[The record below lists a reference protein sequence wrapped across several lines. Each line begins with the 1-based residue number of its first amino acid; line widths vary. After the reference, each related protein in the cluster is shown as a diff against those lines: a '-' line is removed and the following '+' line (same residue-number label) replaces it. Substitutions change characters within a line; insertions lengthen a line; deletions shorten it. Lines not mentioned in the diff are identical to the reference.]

1 MFEVIKSGLET
12 SVQDYPGR
20 IGGLNQGF
28 PISGPMDN
36 WSFRLANI
44 LVGNSCEEAGLECQ
58 FTGPTLKFLK
68 DRIIAITGANMN
80 PRIDGMI
87 APMWENIYVK
97 ANQILE
103 MEFAII
109 GARAYISFSGGIQS
123 DLWLN
128 SRSTFHKAGVG
139 GINGKGLKIGQKIQL
154 GESKIIE
161 ERKIKKDLIPVMTNN
176 KEWEIEAIR
185 GPNDDWIDD
194 EGHKK
199 FLNSKWKLQA
209 RSDRTGYRLDGPKWT
224 FTKKATEKGFEHGA
238 EPSNIIDQGYPLGG
252 INLAGQTPIILV
264 NDGPSMGGFINP
276 YTIPTAA
283 LWKLGQSKP
292 GDLFNFKEISLE
304 KSQELRRYQNKLCS
318 EFSIERKSTNKKV
331 LKSNRLNTIKKIK
344 IKDFDIEKNEKRKK
358 FKKKEKD
365 KYEKMKVRFY

>member
-1 MFEVIKSGLET
+1 
-12 SVQDYPGR
+12 
-20 IGGLNQGF
+20 
-28 PISGPMDN
+28 
-36 WSFRLANI
+36 
-44 LVGNSCEEAGLECQ
+44 
-58 FTGPTLKFLK
+58 
-68 DRIIAITGANMN
+68 MN

>member
-44 LVGNSCEEAGLECQ
+44 LVGNSYEEAGLECQ

-109 GARAYISFSGGIQS
+109 GARTYISFSGGIQS